1 VGLKSTLSTPCGGN
15 VDFIILPAAKSN
27 AMMNNTVDYMEKV
40 MTLLG
45 DQAYKK
51 PAKITHS
58 MWNIELLSPASESH
72 FL

>member
-1 VGLKSTLSTPCGGN
+1 
-15 VDFIILPAAKSN
+15 
-27 AMMNNTVDYMEKV
+27 MMNNTVDYMEKV